1 MDFEYEKQHCMAF
14 FCHIFQRLSMVLG
27 EKGGWLLYLSC
38 VRCWTAHI
46 PRERREIPQA
56 KETVVVVVGVV
67 VLHHLLLVPAPVVAV
82 VLLLV

>member
-14 FCHIFQRLSMVLG
+14 FCHIFQQLSMVLG

-46 PRERREIPQA
+46 PRERREIITGPDVRCLL
-56 KETVVVVVGVV
+56 EIYTW
-67 VLHHLLLVPAPVVAV
+67 VLF
-82 VLLLV
+82 